1 MAMTLRQRMSDLKQ
15 ALQSEEN
22 FSVISEKFFDMTDM
36 DEFVYL
42 CKSKKNELLE
52 VILEQVLQK
61 IFGEPRDFT
70 LRMKYVKK
78 FGFYHGSFLADSLPV
93 GTFMYFEGIQ
103 MGMVAIATN
112 FTGDVSYARFTDEIV
127 MDGSFTGKKHSL
139 ETQ

>member
-1 MAMTLRQRMSDLKQ
+1 MHPHVLSRPSRVFAAKIKITTHS
-15 ALQSEEN
+15 
-22 FSVISEKFFDMTDM
+22 SVLSIC
-36 DEFVYL
+36 VNP
-42 CKSKKNELLE
+42 KKNELLE

-61 IFGEPRDFT
+61 IFGEPRDLT
-70 LRMKYVKK
+70 LRMKYLKK

-112 FTGDVSYARFTDEIV
+112 LTGDVSYARFTDEIV